1 MVLTA
6 FKLLVKLVQH
16 TRERKPNSPVHL
28 RAHGDTRMA
37 IGPPTKPKRRSPNA
51 PTNRS
56 DRASSIALIDQRPLM
71 RHCFGRWLEESAHD
85 AQIVTA
91 ASPAEVLDN
100 SQLGKEAH
108 LIVFSIGAARV
119 ADSEVLDSIHQLARS
134 LPYVPI
140 VLLSDHDDVEEV
152 AKAIRHGVRGY
163 VPTNLELSE
172 LAAAIHCVEAGGTF
186 VPADTLVRFVL
197 HQRAPSTSGLEVE
210 RPLLEGLTP
219 REMEVVA
226 RLRQGK
232 PNKVI
237 AYELEISE
245 STVKAF
251 VRRILIKLNALNRT
265 EVVHLT
271 EGLFADIQDA
281 LDSRR
286 ARPVLNEQIS

>member
-1 MVLTA
+1 MD
-6 FKLLVKLVQH
+6 
-16 TRERKPNSPVHL
+16 PV
-28 RAHGDTRMA
+28 
-37 IGPPTKPKRRSPNA
+37 PPTKLRRRA
-51 PTNRS
+51 AGPTADRS
-56 DRASSIALIDQRPLM
+56 DAAASIVLIDGRPIM
-71 RHCFGRWLEESAHD
+71 RHCFGQWLEETSYDARVSAL
-85 AQIVTA
+85 
-91 ASPAEVLDN
+91 ASPADVFDN
-100 SQLGKEAH
+100 ARLAKEAH

-119 ADSEVLDSIHQLARS
+119 ADSEVLGAIHQLAQA
-134 LPYVPI
+134 LPNVPI
-140 VLLSDHDDVEEV
+140 VLLSDHDNVEEV

-163 VPTNLELSE
+163 VPTSLELSE

-186 VPADTLVRFVL
+186 VPADTLIRFVL
-197 HQRAPSTSGLEVE
+197 HQRATSASGLEVE

-271 EGLFADIQDA
+271 EGLFAGIQDA
-281 LDSRR
+281 LETRR
-286 ARPVLNEQIS
+286 ARPVANERIS

>member
-1 MVLTA
+1 M
-6 FKLLVKLVQH
+6 
-16 TRERKPNSPVHL
+16 
-28 RAHGDTRMA
+28 
-37 IGPPTKPKRRSPNA
+37 GPPTKPKRRSPHA
-51 PTNRS
+51 HRP
-56 DRASSIALIDQRPLM
+56 DRASTIALIDERPLM
-71 RHCFGRWLEESAHD
+71 RHCFGRWLEEGAHE
-85 AQIVTA
+85 AQIVTV

-100 SQLGKEAH
+100 PQLARDAH

-119 ADSEVLDSIHQLARS
+119 ADPEVLDSIRALARS
-134 LPYVPI
+134 FPEVPI
-140 VLLSDHDDVEEV
+140 LLLSDRDDVEEV

-163 VPTNLELSE
+163 VPTKLELSE

-186 VPADTLVRFVL
+186 VPADTLIRFVL
-197 HQRAPSTSGLEVE
+197 HQRPTATSGLEVE
-210 RPLLEGLTP
+210 RKLWEGLTP

-265 EVVHLT
+265 EVAHLT
-271 EGLFADIQDA
+271 EGQFDSMQAA
-281 LDSRR
+281 LDERR
-286 ARPVLNEQIS
+286 ARPVAS

>member
-1 MVLTA
+1 
-6 FKLLVKLVQH
+6 
-16 TRERKPNSPVHL
+16 
-28 RAHGDTRMA
+28 MA
-37 IGPPTKPKRRSPNA
+37 MAPPTRPKPKGPNA
-51 PTNRS
+51 QRS
-56 DRASSIALIDQRPLM
+56 DRASSIALIDERPLM
-71 RHCFGRWLEESAHD
+71 RHCFGRWLEESARD
-85 AQIVTA
+85 AQIVTV

-100 SQLGKEAH
+100 TQLGKEAH

-119 ADSEVLDSIHQLARS
+119 GDPDVLDSIHGLART
-134 LPYVPI
+134 LPEVPI
-140 VLLSDHDDVEEV
+140 VLLSDRDDVEEV

-163 VPTNLELSE
+163 VPTKLELSE

-186 VPADTLVRFVL
+186 VPADTLIRFVL
-197 HQRAPSTSGLEVE
+197 HQRPTATSGLEVE
-210 RPLLEGLTP
+210 KNLWDGLTP

-265 EVVHLT
+265 EVAHLT
-271 EGLFADIQDA
+271 EGQFDRMQAA
-281 LDSRR
+281 LDERR
-286 ARPVLNEQIS
+286 SRPVANDSV

>member
-1 MVLTA
+1 MM
-6 FKLLVKLVQH
+6 
-16 TRERKPNSPVHL
+16 PS
-28 RAHGDTRMA
+28 
-37 IGPPTKPKRRSPNA
+37 PPTKLKRSSAGPPPARA
-51 PTNRS
+51 
-56 DRASSIALIDQRPLM
+56 DRAASIVLIDGRPLM
-71 RHCFGRWLEESAHD
+71 RHCFGQWLAESSRD
-85 AQIVTA
+85 TRIVTLTH
-91 ASPAEVLDN
+91 PADVVDDARL
-100 SQLGKEAH
+100 SREAH
-108 LIVFSIGAARV
+108 LIVFSIGAARI
-119 ADSEVLDSIHQLARS
+119 ADPEVLENLHHLARS
-134 LPYVPI
+134 LPNVPI
-140 VLLSDHDDVEEV
+140 VLLSDHDNVEEV

-163 VPTNLELSE
+163 VPTSLELSE
-172 LAAAIHCVEAGGTF
+172 LAAAIQCVEAGGTF
-186 VPADTLVRFVL
+186 VPADTLIRFVL
-197 HQRAPSTSGLEVE
+197 HQRATSTSGLEVE

-271 EGLFADIQDA
+271 EGLFENIRTA

-286 ARPVLNEQIS
+286 SRPVANDPVS

>member
-1 MVLTA
+1 MDPIPTTKLKPGSAGPAASRVDATA
-6 FKLLVKLVQH
+6 
-16 TRERKPNSPVHL
+16 
-28 RAHGDTRMA
+28 
-37 IGPPTKPKRRSPNA
+37 
-51 PTNRS
+51 
-56 DRASSIALIDQRPLM
+56 SIVLIDGRPIM
-71 RHCFGRWLEESAHD
+71 RHCFGQWLEESSREAR
-85 AQIVTA
+85 VVGL
-91 ASPAEVLDN
+91 ASPADVFDN
-100 SQLGKEAH
+100 ARLAKEAH
-108 LIVFSIGAARV
+108 LIIFSIGAARV

-134 LPYVPI
+134 LPNVPI
-140 VLLSDHDDVEEV
+140 VLLSDHDNVEEV

-186 VPADTLVRFVL
+186 VPADTLIRFVL
-197 HQRAPSTSGLEVE
+197 HQRATSTSGLEVE

-271 EGLFADIQDA
+271 EGLFAGIQDA
-281 LDSRR
+281 LDTRR
-286 ARPVLNEQIS
+286 SRPVANERIS